1 MGLSKYSE
9 KISQRENGGGGVNLN
24 KVFEG
29 GWKKQQIMW
38 SLNTF

>member
-9 KISQRENGGGGVNLN
+9 KISQRENGGGVNLN